1 MDRRESLKMIALAP
15 LAAGFSWTP
24 FDVEEVHRKAGAAR
38 TAGAAFEPQF
48 FTAHEYKTVGVLA
61 DMILPADDHSG
72 SATALGVP
80 EFMDFMVGDRSWMQ
94 VPMRG
99 GLAWLDTHSRRRF
112 GKPFVEGSEAER
124 RGVLDEIA
132 YPDDVADELSHGAA
146 FFNSFRD
153 LTASGFWTTKEGM
166 ADLGYQGNTFVLKW
180 EGAPEA
186 EIARL
191 GLEPAPWK
199 TK

>member
-15 LAAGFSWTP
+15 LAAGFSWTS
-24 FDVEEVHRKAGAAR
+24 FDVEQAYRKAGAAR

-61 DMILPADDHSG
+61 DMILPADERSG
-72 SATALGVP
+72 SATDLGVP
-80 EFMDFMVGDRSWMQ
+80 DFMDFMVADRSWMQ

-99 GLAWLDTHSRRRF
+99 GLAWLDLHSRDRF
-112 GKPFVEGSEAER
+112 GKAFVEGSEAER

-180 EGAPEA
+180 EGAPQE

-191 GLEPAPWK
+191 GLEPAPWP